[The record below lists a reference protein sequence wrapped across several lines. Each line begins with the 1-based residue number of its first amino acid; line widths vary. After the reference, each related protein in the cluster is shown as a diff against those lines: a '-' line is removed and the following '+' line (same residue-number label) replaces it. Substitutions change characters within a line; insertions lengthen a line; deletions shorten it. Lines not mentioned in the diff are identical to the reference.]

1 MSNILLTT
9 EQQDK
14 VVQDRLTSM
23 LLEMESH
30 LASMNTHDSVID
42 GAIFSYHL
50 EEERKETRRL
60 IEAIVPVLEYIGG

>member
-1 MSNILLTT
+1 MSNIILTP

-30 LASMNTHDSVID
+30 LASMDTHDCVID

-60 IEAIVPVLEYIGG
+60 IEGLKPILEYIGG